1 DFFQS
6 TINGK
11 TFGKAKAINGD
22 INIEPQKG
30 AITVSQDGEWML
42 FAGRFSQQGY
52 GNFDLYISYYTP
64 QGWSEPQNMGTA
76 IKTDF
81 WESTTAISQY
91 KQTLYF

>member
-1 DFFQS
+1 EYYPSVTVTDSLLVFTRRGEHLREDFFQS

-64 QGWSEPQNMGTA
+64 Q
-76 IKTDF
+76 
-81 WESTTAISQY
+81 
-91 KQTLYF
+91 